1 MRNFILGGGG
11 DANQSKEVDEFF
23 SALLPRKKFLF
34 IPHAVAPKI
43 WSFEKTYEWIQKPEA
58 FKDIEITMWEDITNK
73 TLSDLKKFDAVYIMG
88 GNTFTMLDQLK
99 KTHFLD
105 LLPDFLDTKK
115 LVYGI
120 SAGAILMGKSIAI
133 AEIGP
138 NGEGDTNEIG
148 ISALDGLNLLKDYTV
163 YTHYLESE
171 DDQLFAYSTE
181 HSSPIIGIP
190 EESGIYV
197 DGKDLKALGSK
208 PIVVLKNNEK
218 TVYEV
223 GKKFALS

>member
-1 MRNFILGGGG
+1 MRKFILAGGG
-11 DANQSKEVDEFF
+11 DANQSREVDEFF

-34 IPHAVAPKI
+34 IPHAVAPHI
-43 WSFEKTYEWIQKPEA
+43 WSYEKTYEWIQKPDA
-58 FKDIEITMWEDITNK
+58 FKNVDIVMWKDIANK
-73 TLSDLKKFDAVYIMG
+73 TLANLDEFDAIYIMG

-105 LLPDFLDTKK
+105 LLPNFLDTGK

-138 NGEGDTNEIG
+138 KGEGDTNEIG
-148 ISALDGLNLLKDYTV
+148 ITALDGLNLLKDYTV

-171 DDQLFAYSTE
+171 DEQLFAYSHE
-181 HSSPIIGIP
+181 HHSSIIGIP

-197 DGKDLKALGSK
+197 DGKDLKVLGTK
-208 PIVVLKNNEK
+208 PIVILKNKEK

-223 GKKFALS
+223 GKKFTLS

>member
-1 MRNFILGGGG
+1 MRKFILAGGG
-11 DANQSKEVDEFF
+11 DAKQSKEVDEFF

-34 IPHAVAPKI
+34 IPHAVAPHI
-43 WSFEKTYEWIQKPEA
+43 WSYEKTYEWIQKPVA
-58 FKDIEITMWEDITNK
+58 FKNVDIVMWEDIENK
-73 TLSDLKKFDAVYIMG
+73 TLADLEEFDAIYIMG

-105 LLPDFLDTKK
+105 FLPDFLDTGK

-138 NGEGDTNEIG
+138 EGEGDTNEASITT
-148 ISALDGLNLLKDYTV
+148 LDGLNLLQNHTV

-171 DDQLFAYSTE
+171 DEQLFAYSKK
-181 HSSPIIGIP
+181 HGSPIIGIP
-190 EESGIYV
+190 EESGVYV
-197 DGKDLKALGSK
+197 EGTDLKVLGTK
-208 PIVVLKNNEK
+208 PIVVLKNEEK